1 MIQPVSKQSDFSP
14 DHQFKMDVMNLIRQG
29 VNQREAMETV
39 AVTRQVKLAD
49 SYYKYPGSHIHRWR
63 EQGY

>member
-1 MIQPVSKQSDFSP
+1 MN
-14 DHQFKMDVMNLIRQG
+14 VMNLIRQG
-29 VNQREAMETV
+29 VNQKEAMETV
-39 AVTRQVKLAD
+39 AMNRGVKLSD